1 LYARVIN
8 IRYPPGMRAE
18 VVGVAHG
25 LPPILKEQRG
35 FNGLLVLTDPSVGEG
50 IVVSL
55 WEAEADAKESE
66 TNPSYIGQMSMM
78 SSFLSERLAPETYQV
93 DVQA

>member
-1 LYARVIN
+1 MYARVTN

-18 VVGVAHG
+18 VVGVSRG

-50 IVVSL
+50 IIVSL
-55 WEAEADAKESE
+55 WETEVDAKEGE
-66 TNPSYIGQMSMM
+66 TNPSYIGQISMM

-93 DVQA
+93 DLQA